1 MAALTPSC
9 ASLITSFTPLR
20 LPANEVA
27 QEFDPEGFGLRGA
40 DGHAQNLAPAIG
52 GDADRERD
60 RDTDDAAALA
70 HLKIGGV
77 DPEAGP
83 FALDRPGQEG
93 VDPLVDLFA
102 EPADMALG
110 NASTAHGLHEIIHGA
125 CRDAVHTGF
134 LDHGGQGLLDGPAR
148 LEERRKIGAGP
159 QAENPK
165 LDAAGP
171 RLPVSIAIAVA
182 LRQPVGGLLAIIRA
196 GLRAHL
202 ELHQALGGKAGHL
215 AQQVGIGAL
224 FHQSAQ
230 VHHGFGHRGNASV

>member
-1 MAALTPSC
+1 M
-9 ASLITSFTPLR
+9 
-20 LPANEVA
+20 
-27 QEFDPEGFGLRGA
+27 RGA

-77 DPEAGP
+77 DPEASLSRHWSERQWRAP
-83 FALDRPGQEG
+83 FALDRAGQKG
-93 VDPLVDLFA
+93 VDPLVDLVA

-110 NASTAHGLHEIIHGA
+110 NASTAQGLHEIIHGA

-159 QAENPK
+159 QAGNPK